1 MKGDFVK
8 DFPDKTHFTYDEI
21 LKQSISDGIK
31 YTGDYYKQKQ
41 EAINHIL
48 KNLNI
53 DVSAFKQKDNKYYFP
68 ILFAEII
75 YIIAKDLENNPTKF
89 SITSKLKRNRIE
101 ELSFDDSLSFMIEI
115 FTELKKDYPSYKS
128 IIDETACYFLY
139 PYYNVKDLTI
149 CIEKLNDMIQNIE
162 LPLISYNPN
171 QNKLVHDFLKT
182 DQGKKFIENNVQEY
196 NSNISEYEEQLI
208 EQLLSIDSSN
218 KIMTPTDEL
227 DKQIEIIKNE
237 IDKLQNILKNI

>member
-1 MKGDFVK
+1 MKDDFIK
-8 DFPDKTHFTYDEI
+8 KFPDKTYFAYDEI
-21 LKQSISDGIK
+21 LKQSISKGIK
-31 YTGDYYKQKQ
+31 YTNDYYKQKQ

-89 SITSKLKRNRIE
+89 SISSKLKRNKIE
-101 ELSFDDSLSFMIEI
+101 EISFDDRLSFMIEI

-182 DQGKKFIENNVQEY
+182 DQGKTFIENNIGEY
-196 NSNISEYEEQLI
+196 NSNTTKNEEQLI
-208 EQLLSIDSSN
+208 EQLLSIDSSK
-218 KIMTPTDEL
+218 KIMIPTDEL
-227 DKQIEIIKNE
+227 NEQIEKIKIE
-237 IDKLQNILKNI
+237 IDKLQDILKNI

>member
-101 ELSFDDSLSFMIEI
+101 ELSFDDRLSFMIEI

>member
-101 ELSFDDSLSFMIEI
+101 ELSFDDRLSFMIEI

-171 QNKLVHDFLKT
+171 QNKLLHDFLKT